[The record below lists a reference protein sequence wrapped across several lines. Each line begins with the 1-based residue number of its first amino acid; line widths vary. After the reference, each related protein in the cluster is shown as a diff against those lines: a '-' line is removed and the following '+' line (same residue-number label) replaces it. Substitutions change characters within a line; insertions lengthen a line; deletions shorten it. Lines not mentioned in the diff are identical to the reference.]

1 MNNELDNKCKQYT
14 ESLDLLL
21 DKHEKLQT
29 QIQDLNKQFDKT
41 IIENEANFNAL
52 IDQLNKS
59 YADKEALMKKEIQ
72 KYQDEVKFYKNKL
85 EEINED
91 AVDEETENETESED
105 ETETEDEDEDEESED
120 EEDNDNDTLL
130 KKLNGEPCIIC

>member
-1 MNNELDNKCKQYT
+1 
-14 ESLDLLL
+14 
-21 DKHEKLQT
+21 
-29 QIQDLNKQFDKT
+29 
-41 IIENEANFNAL
+41 
-52 IDQLNKS
+52 
-59 YADKEALMKKEIQ
+59 MKKEIQ

-105 ETETEDEDEDEESED
+105 EAETEDEDEDEESED

-130 KKLNGEPCIIC
+130 KNLMVSHV